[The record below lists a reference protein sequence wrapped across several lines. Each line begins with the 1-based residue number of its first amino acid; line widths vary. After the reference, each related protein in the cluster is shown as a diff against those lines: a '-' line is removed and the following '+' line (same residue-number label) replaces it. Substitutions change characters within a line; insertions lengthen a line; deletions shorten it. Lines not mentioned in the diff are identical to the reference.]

1 MGENSS
7 SSPPPAT
14 TTTDPT
20 TTTPAPAITLPSSI
34 STTPISNLPQYHRFI
49 TTHNPAGEAIVHSHT
64 PFTWA
69 AYDNENLAF
78 AVPYTT
84 STFPADLNA
93 DADLVTHDRVIASGT
108 LGLVNPR
115 GTVLRC
121 VDFAPGYAC
130 GMHRTQSLDYGI
142 VMEGAVD
149 MVLDSGEV
157 HSLKRGDV
165 AVQRATQH
173 QWVNRSATEWAR
185 MMFVLQDCQPLV
197 VGGVEMGEDLGT
209 NSGLPP
215 SGN

>member
-1 MGENSS
+1 MADASS
-7 SSPPPAT
+7 SK
-14 TTTDPT
+14 DNGQ
-20 TTTPAPAITLPSSI
+20 L
-34 STTPISNLPQYHRFI
+34 SNLPQLHRFV
-49 TTHNPAGEAIVHSHT
+49 TGHNSDGKAIVHSHNDFEWK
-64 PFTWA
+64 P
-69 AYDNENLAF
+69 YDNNNLAF
-78 AVPYTT
+78 SVAYTT
-84 STFPADLNA
+84 SEFPPNLNS
-93 DADLVTHDRVIASGT
+93 DADVKAHAAVMEGGQ

-142 VMEGAVD
+142 VLEGEVD

-157 HSLKRGDV
+157 HTMKRGDV

-173 QWVNRSATEWAR
+173 QWVNKSKTDWCR
-185 MMFVLQDCQPLV
+185 MIFVLQDCKPLEV
-197 VGGVEMGEDLGT
+197 AGQAMGEDLGS